1 VFLDEP
7 TTGLDP
13 QARRSLWD
21 VIEKLRDTGKTIMLT
36 THYME
41 EAERLCH
48 RVGVMDRGKI
58 LALDEP
64 ANLIRDLEQRD
75 AVEFAANGD
84 SSAFKTLA
92 GVDEMN
98 VDDGRI
104 TLYTRQLEKTLTA
117 VFEYARNRGIDVEDF
132 RVRNASLEDVFL
144 QLTGRR
150 IRE

>member
-1 VFLDEP
+1 
-7 TTGLDP
+7 
-13 QARRSLWD
+13 
-21 VIEKLRDTGKTIMLT
+21 
-36 THYME
+36 
-41 EAERLCH
+41 
-48 RVGVMDRGKI
+48 
-58 LALDEP
+58 
-64 ANLIRDLEQRD
+64 
-75 AVEFAANGD
+75 
-84 SSAFKTLA
+84 
-92 GVDEMN
+92 MN